1 MHIVAMA
8 KAGRGT
14 GIVRRCGEHVLPAP
28 FPVGVRVLSEQ
39 RARKRSPAEVIAQVI
54 FVQPAN
60 LLQVCQQGLL
70 GPGREHCHLILAAS
84 SVWNR
89 DLVTHDVN
97 MLHAYSQSI
106 GQPRRGPPLNPER

>member
-1 MHIVAMA
+1 MHIVVMA
-8 KAGRGT
+8 KAGRGI
-14 GIVRRCGEHVLPAP
+14 GIVRRCGKHVLPAL

-106 GQPRRGPPLNPER
+106 GQPRPGAV